1 MAEKGE
7 YFLTLTTVEE
17 LEALVRAITRKR
29 ALDKATVEMAMR
41 IAKECAPLAPQ

>member
-17 LEALVRAITRKR
+17 LEALVRAITGER
-29 ALDKATVEMAMR
+29 APDKATVETAMR
-41 IAKECAPLAPQ
+41 IARERGL